1 MMKRTDL
8 EKALRKMGL
17 KKNDIVLL
25 HSSMISLG
33 EIEGGAEAVIDA
45 FLNVLGAKG
54 TLVVPVFGK
63 LGILTELVKARK
75 NAVVSNC
82 PLGTLAAIGGQ
93 AKSLLAGHWDADTA
107 HGHGTPYEKIAEAG
121 GYICLLGVDQD
132 RNTMLHS
139 AEALLELP
147 YLATKTVTAKGPD
160 GKETTKS
167 WKFYPGPHRNFI
179 GLDHIMA
186 ETGIMTISRIGNAQ
200 VRLINAHEMMHLCME
215 IGQEDPAF
223 VLCENPSCAD
233 CVRQRAA
240 IFADRISKE
249 SFKLSASSRLC
260 GRYVPEMIEKLQAA
274 GIGNV
279 ELDYVQ
285 GKACAFMSADN
296 LKKIVDEFS
305 ASGIGIS
312 ALRVPI
318 VVDDPDALLKAL
330 QAAGI
335 KRVVLP
341 LVESFKQL
349 KAFEKAGIS
358 VDFSNIRESSAT
370 ASAQFA
376 SVAGKSKAKF
386 AFSPTNFV
394 RAGEMPFLKSWR
406 AGRFIKTIGQ
416 LDLADCTWDGNATL
430 FAAGNAEVKEL
441 VSILRCHNFSGWIV
455 LAGGAPFPGD
465 LSCAKRNFEELLE
478 TM

>member
-1 MMKRTDL
+1 MKRTEL
-8 EKALRKMGL
+8 EKSLKALGL
-17 KKNDIVLL
+17 KKNAIVLL
-25 HSSMISLG
+25 HSSMVSLG
-33 EIEGGAEAVIDA
+33 EVEGGAEAVIDA
-45 FLNVLGAKG
+45 FLNVIGPKG

-75 NAVVSNC
+75 GAVVSNC
-82 PLGTLAAIGGQ
+82 PLGTLAAIGGD
-93 AKSLLAGHWDADTA
+93 AKFLLEGHWDADTA

-139 AEALLELP
+139 AEAWLELP
-147 YLATKTVTAKGPD
+147 YLATKTVTAKGPN

-186 ETGIMTISRIGNAQ
+186 ETGIMTVSRIGNAQ
-200 VRLINAHEMMHLCME
+200 VRLIKAHDMMHLCMD
-215 IGQEDPAF
+215 IGREDPAF

-240 IFADRISKE
+240 IFADRIAKE
-249 SFKLSASSRLC
+249 SFRLSASSRLC

-274 GIGNV
+274 GIGFV

-285 GKACAFMSADN
+285 GKACAFMSAEN
-296 LKKIVDEFS
+296 LKKIVDEFKT
-305 ASGIGIS
+305 AGIGVS

-318 VVDDPDALLKAL
+318 AVDDPEALLKTV

-335 KRVVLP
+335 GRVVLP
-341 LVESFKQL
+341 LMASFKAL
-349 KAFEKAGIS
+349 AKFEKAGVS
-358 VDFSNIRESSAT
+358 VDFANVRESSAT
-370 ASAQFA
+370 AAAQFTA
-376 SVAGKSKAKF
+376 LAGKSGSKF
-386 AFSPTNFV
+386 VFSPSSFV

-406 AGRFIKTIGQ
+406 VGRFIRTIGQ
-416 LDLADCTWDGNATL
+416 LDLVDATWDGNATML
-430 FAAGNAEVKEL
+430 AGGNAEVKEL
-441 VSILRCHNFSGWIV
+441 VSILRCHNFSGWMV
-455 LAGGAPFPGD
+455 LGGGAAFPGD
-465 LSCAKRNFEELLE
+465 LAAAKDNFVQLLE